1 MTTLAIAPVNAG
13 EFHARPSFDG
23 TVLKV
28 ELDGTADLRAAPV
41 LETFMPDL
49 HQEALRL
56 RVAEVVVD
64 LRALEF
70 MNSSCFKS
78 FVNWLSDLQDLPAEQ
93 VYMVRIQSDPG
104 KHWQKRSLS
113 ALSCF
118 AVDLVRL
125 E

>member
-1 MTTLAIAPVNAG
+1 MTLEVPPIATDDFKA
-13 EFHARPSFDG
+13 ETSFDG
-23 TVLKV
+23 QQVSLKLV
-28 ELDGTADLRAAPV
+28 GNADIRAMFP
-41 LETFMPDL
+41 LESL
-49 HQEALRL
+49 LKRL
-56 RVAEVVVD
+56 ESEVDRVRVREVVVD
-64 LRALEF
+64 LRNLEF

-78 FVNWLSDLQDLPAEQ
+78 FVSWLSDLQELPAEE
-93 VYMVRIQSDPG
+93 VYMVRLKSDPE